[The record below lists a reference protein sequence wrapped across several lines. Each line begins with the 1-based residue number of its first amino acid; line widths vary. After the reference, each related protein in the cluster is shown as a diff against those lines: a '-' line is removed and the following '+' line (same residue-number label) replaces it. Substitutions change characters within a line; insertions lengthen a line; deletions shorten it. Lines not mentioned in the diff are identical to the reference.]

1 MAAASGGFGSL
12 ARVPN
17 SKHSEGGQA
26 VIWAIGIYLA
36 FLVVVSVRKGRD
48 VKTQEDFMVAG
59 RGVTATFLVGTLV
72 CTWIG
77 SGSLF
82 GGAGR
87 AFRNGFSALWM
98 SAGAWI
104 GLAIVYWLAPRVRKI
119 AQFTVPDIL
128 ETRYNAAS
136 RVLGTIAIVIAYLT
150 IAGYQFIGGGRLLN
164 ILTDIDPVHGQIIIA
179 LLVVVYTVIAGMASI
194 VALDLFNGIL
204 ITLGVIIAAPFALKA
219 AGGWQGLTQ
228 TLPETHFSLFG
239 ALGAA
244 SAIGLFLPTFLL
256 LLGESSIYQKFMSAK
271 DGATARRAVI
281 FMILG
286 VVVIEVLL
294 DSVAIFGAGI
304 FWNDPAFQAEGGGI
318 SSAASET
325 VILTLGASQL
335 PPIVGAL
342 LLVGAAAI
350 IFSTANTFLM
360 VPSTN
365 LARDVYQRFI
375 NPNASEKNVITFQ
388 RFSIVGLAG
397 LALVITTQFTS
408 ILAMALYAYTMV
420 GAAVTPALLAAF
432 LWKRATP
439 AAGAA
444 SVAVG
449 ILSTV
454 IFALWINTGASF
466 DWGFIVINQDTAYDY
481 IIYPAFTASVL
492 TLVVVSLL
500 GKAPDE
506 SKWKPFM
513 MEEE

>member
-1 MAAASGGFGSL
+1 
-12 ARVPN
+12 
-17 SKHSEGGQA
+17 

-98 SAGAWI
+98 SGGAWI

-119 AQFTVPDIL
+119 AQYTVPDIL
-128 ETRYNAAS
+128 ETRYNATS
-136 RVLGTIAIVIAYLT
+136 RVLGTIAIIIAYLT

-164 ILTDIDPVHGQIIIA
+164 ILTGIDPVLGQIIIA
-179 LLVVVYTVIAGMASI
+179 LLVVTYTIVAGMRSI
-194 VALDLFNGIL
+194 VALDLFNGIM
-204 ITLGVIIAAPFALKA
+204 ITAGVLLAAPFALEA
-219 AGGWQGLTQ
+219 AGGWEQLTT
-228 TLPETHFSLFG
+228 TLPATHFSVFG
-239 ALGAA
+239 SLGAA

-256 LLGESSIYQKFMSAK
+256 LLGESSIYQKFMSAR

-281 FMILG
+281 GMILG
-286 VVVIEVLL
+286 VILIETVL
-294 DSVAIFGAGI
+294 DSVAIFGAGVY
-304 FWNDPAFQAEGGGI
+304 WNDPSFQAADGGI
-318 SSAASET
+318 SSRASET
-325 VILTLGASQL
+325 VILTLGAHGL
-335 PPIVGAL
+335 PWIVGAL
-342 LLVGAAAI
+342 LLVGGAAI

-365 LARDVYQRFI
+365 LARDIYQRFLK
-375 NPNASEKNVITFQ
+375 PGASEAQVIFFQ
-388 RFSIVGLAG
+388 RVMIVVLAG
-397 LALVITTQFTS
+397 VALLITTVFPS

-444 SVAVG
+444 SVAMG
-449 ILSTV
+449 IFSTV
-454 IFALWINTGASF
+454 LFAVWVSTGATF
-466 DWGFIVINQDTAYDY
+466 DWGFIQIDQDTAYDY
-481 IIYPAFTASVL
+481 IIYPAFIASVL

-500 GKAPDE
+500 GKPPEE
-506 SKWKPFM
+506 SKWKPFAA
-513 MEEE
+513 E

>member
-1 MAAASGGFGSL
+1 M
-12 ARVPN
+12 
-17 SKHSEGGQA
+17 
-26 VIWAIGIYLA
+26 IWAIGIYLA
-36 FLVVVSVRKGRD
+36 FLVYVSVRKGKD

-136 RVLGTIAIVIAYLT
+136 RVFGTIAIIIAYLT

-164 ILTDIDPVHGQIIIA
+164 ILTGIDPVKGQIIIA
-179 LLVVVYTVIAGMASI
+179 LLVVTYTIVAGMASI

-204 ITLGVIIAAPFALKA
+204 ITLGVIVAAPFALKA
-219 AGGWQGLTQ
+219 AGGWEQLTT

-239 ALGAA
+239 SLGAA

-286 VVVIEVLL
+286 VILIETVL

-325 VILTLGASQL
+325 VILTLGATAL
-335 PPIVGAL
+335 PWAVGVL
-342 LLVGAAAI
+342 LLIGGAAI

-365 LARDVYQRFI
+365 LTRDIYQRFI
-375 NPNASEKNVITFQ
+375 HPEASEQQIIKFQ
-388 RFSIVGLAG
+388 RIMIILLAG
-397 LALVITTQFTS
+397 LALLITTQFQS
-408 ILAMALYAYTMV
+408 ILAMALYAYTMI

-432 LWKRATP
+432 LWRRATP
-439 AAGAA
+439 TAGMV
-444 SVAVG
+444 SVITGIVATIGFAVWVNAG
-449 ILSTV
+449 HTM
-454 IFALWINTGASF
+454 
-466 DWGFIVINQDTAYDY
+466 DWGFIQINADTAYDY
-481 IIYPAFTASVL
+481 IIYPAFILSVL
-492 TLVVVSLL
+492 ALVVVSLL

-506 SKWKPFM
+506 SKWRPFM
-513 MEEE
+513 ADPKEGIEGAIAEMSPPE

>member
-1 MAAASGGFGSL
+1 M
-12 ARVPN
+12 
-17 SKHSEGGQA
+17 
-26 VIWAIGIYLA
+26 IWAIGIYLA

-98 SAGAWI
+98 SGGAWI

-119 AQFTVPDIL
+119 AQYTVPDIL
-128 ETRYNAAS
+128 ETRYNATS
-136 RVLGTIAIVIAYLT
+136 RVLGTIAIIIAYLT

-164 ILTDIDPVHGQIIIA
+164 ILTGIDPVLGQIIIA
-179 LLVVVYTVIAGMASI
+179 LLVVTYTIVAGMRSI
-194 VALDLFNGIL
+194 VALDLFNGIM
-204 ITLGVIIAAPFALKA
+204 ITAGVLLAAPFALEA
-219 AGGWQGLTQ
+219 AGGWEQLTT
-228 TLPETHFSLFG
+228 TLPATHFSVFG
-239 ALGAA
+239 SLGAA

-256 LLGESSIYQKFMSAK
+256 LLGESSIYQKFMSAR

-281 FMILG
+281 GMILG
-286 VVVIEVLL
+286 VILIETVL
-294 DSVAIFGAGI
+294 DSVAIFGAGVY
-304 FWNDPAFQAEGGGI
+304 WNDPSFQAADGGI
-318 SSAASET
+318 SSRASET
-325 VILTLGASQL
+325 VILTLGAHGL
-335 PPIVGAL
+335 PWIVGAL
-342 LLVGAAAI
+342 LLVGGAAI

-365 LARDVYQRFI
+365 LARDIYQRFLK
-375 NPNASEKNVITFQ
+375 PGASEAQVIFFQ
-388 RFSIVGLAG
+388 RVMIVVLAG
-397 LALVITTQFTS
+397 VALLITTVFPS

-444 SVAVG
+444 SVAMG
-449 ILSTV
+449 IFSTV
-454 IFALWINTGASF
+454 LFAVWVSTGATF
-466 DWGFIVINQDTAYDY
+466 DWGFIQIDQDTAYDY
-481 IIYPAFTASVL
+481 IIYPAFIASVL

-500 GKAPDE
+500 GKPPEE
-506 SKWKPFM
+506 SKWKPFAA
-513 MEEE
+513 E

>member
-1 MAAASGGFGSL
+1 M
-12 ARVPN
+12 
-17 SKHSEGGQA
+17 
-26 VIWAIGIYLA
+26 IWAIGIYLA
-36 FLVVVSVRKGRD
+36 FLVYVSVRKGKD

-104 GLAIVYWLAPRVRKI
+104 GLLIVYWLAPRVRKI

-128 ETRYNAAS
+128 ETRYNAMS
-136 RVLGTIAIVIAYLT
+136 RVLGTIAIIIAYLT

-164 ILTDIDPVHGQIIIA
+164 ILTGLDPTTGQVIIA
-179 LLVVVYTVIAGMASI
+179 LLVVTYTIVAGMSSI

-204 ITLGVIIAAPFALKA
+204 ITLGVIVAAPFALKA
-219 AGGWQGLTQ
+219 AGGWEQLTT

-239 ALGAA
+239 SLGAA

-286 VVVIEVLL
+286 VILVETVL

-304 FWNDPAFQAEGGGI
+304 FWNDPAFLDADGGV
-318 SSAASET
+318 SQAASET
-325 VILTLGASQL
+325 IILTMGASQL
-335 PPIVGAL
+335 PWIVGAL
-342 LLVGAAAI
+342 LLIGGAAI

-365 LARDVYQRFI
+365 LARDIYQRFL
-375 NPNASEKNVITFQ
+375 NPGASEKQVITFQ
-388 RFSIVGLAG
+388 RVMILVLAG
-397 LALVITTQFTS
+397 VALLITTQFQS
-408 ILAMALYAYTMV
+408 ILAMALYAYTMI

-439 AAGAA
+439 LAGAA

-449 ILSTV
+449 ILST
-454 IFALWINTGASF
+454 ILFALWINAGAEF
-466 DWGFIVINQDTAYDY
+466 DWGFIQINQDTAYDY
-481 IIYPAFTASVL
+481 IIYPAFILSVL
-492 TLVVVSLL
+492 TLVIVSLL

-506 SKWKPFM
+506 SKWRPFM
-513 MEEE
+513 PEAK